1 MQALVLWCHG
11 RLFVNVAFEMGLLRC
26 MENLFKPKKK
36 KKTFIQNPQS
46 GSSPVH

>member
-11 RLFVNVAFEMGLLRC
+11 RLFVNLGFEMGLLRC

-36 KKTFIQNPQS
+36 ITLIQNPQS